1 VILPNYFILTL
12 LVYLIIKSTLIAV
25 NYNNTRSNL
34 GTAFEGALDYET
46 DY

>member
-1 VILPNYFILTL
+1 MILPNYFILTL

-34 GTAFEGALDYET
+34 GIYEGALDYET